1 MEEAPVLAVG
11 ESYHLRMGKGKGWIM
26 YAGMP
31 SEDVYSVVRRKK
43 TSGYQIFTWR
53 S

>member
-1 MEEAPVLAVG
+1 MEEATVLAVG
-11 ESYHLRMGKGKGWIM
+11 ESCHLRMEKDWIM